1 MESGKLGDRIR
12 NPVAPLGIRSLTP
25 IQIALSIG
33 VGLLLLLTGVLIVV
47 ANFNITAANNA
58 FSTGYALNDLAQIQR
73 AILMLRIETDD
84 LIQNPLKADIEGV
97 DRQRALLETQL
108 WLAIAEAEG
117 NARTTTALTDIRT
130 RLGDF
135 DTALT
140 IIRANPIP
148 EQIAFYAP
156 TLQQTLTDL
165 DRETKYFYSTEENRF
180 FNSIAATLEAQGTYQ
195 TLLLALSGLL
205 GVLGVGLIIS
215 LRHSVNAELARAY
228 SLLEEE
234 NRERRRLF
242 EEAQQA
248 RAAAER
254 ASHAKSAFLASM
266 SHEIRT
272 PLNAIIG
279 FTRIVR
285 RKGAEELPPKQVE
298 NLNKVLSS
306 ADHLLGLINT
316 ILDIAKIEAGHVD
329 VQPTTFDA
337 ATLVE
342 ESTTSVQ
349 PLIKEGRVQLKTEL
363 EPDLPSIYSDQDKIK
378 QVLINLLS
386 NAAKFTSEGHIT
398 VSARHQEETLEIA
411 VSDTGIGISEEA
423 LGRIFEEFQQAE
435 STTHQQYGGTGLGLP
450 ISLKLAR
457 LLGGDLRATS
467 ANGYGSTF
475 TLSVPLHYGATQET
489 NQRDQ
494 A

>member
-1 MESGKLGDRIR
+1 M
-12 NPVAPLGIRSLTP
+12 
-25 IQIALSIG
+25 
-33 VGLLLLLTGVLIVV
+33 
-47 ANFNITAANNA
+47 
-58 FSTGYALNDLAQIQR
+58 
-73 AILMLRIETDD
+73 
-84 LIQNPLKADIEGV
+84 
-97 DRQRALLETQL
+97 
-108 WLAIAEAEG
+108 
-117 NARTTTALTDIRT
+117 
-130 RLGDF
+130 
-135 DTALT
+135 
-140 IIRANPIP
+140 P
-148 EQIAFYAP
+148 ERIAFYAP
-156 TLQQTLTDL
+156 TLQETLTDL
-165 DRETKYFYSTEENRF
+165 DSETKYFYSTEENRF
-180 FNSIAATLEAQGTYQ
+180 FNSIAATLETQSTYQ
-195 TLLLALSGLL
+195 TLLLAFSGLL
-205 GVLGVGLIIS
+205 GILGLGLIIS

-228 SLLEEE
+228 GLLEEE

-254 ASHAKSAFLASM
+254 ASHAKSAFLANM

-272 PLNAIIG
+272 PLNAVIG

-285 RKGAEELPPKQVE
+285 RKGAGELPPKQVE
-298 NLNKVLSS
+298 NLDKVLVS

-316 ILDIAKIEAGHVD
+316 ILDIAKIEAGRME

-349 PLIKEGRVQLKTEL
+349 PLIKEGQVQLKTEV

-378 QVLINLLS
+378 QILINLLS
-386 NAAKFTSEGHIT
+386 NAAKFTSEGQIT
-398 VSARHQEETLEIA
+398 VSARHQEEMLEIA

-423 LGRIFEEFQQAE
+423 LERVFEEFEQAE
-435 STTHQQYGGTGLGLP
+435 STTQQQYGGTGLGLP
-450 ISLKLAR
+450 ISRKLAR
-457 LLGGDLRATS
+457 LLGGDLSAAS

-475 TLSVPLHYGATQET
+475 TLTVPHHYLGTQET